1 MQLKDRIREAIEGS
15 GKSKADVARD
25 CEVTNAAV
33 THWLNGDTKSLKAEI
48 ALGLEASTGYRAR
61 WILHGKGQKR
71 VDDPYWPFSVP
82 LARFQGLTDKGK
94 GFVEYAVQKA
104 IEEWEAKSSGQT
116 DADILETKSD
126 SLVIATPRK
135 DRGHKRN
142 P

>member
-71 VDDPYWPFSVP
+71 VDSAYWPFEVP
-82 LARFQGLTDKGK
+82 LARFERLSDKGK
-94 GFVEYAVQKA
+94 GFVEHAVKRA
-104 IEEWEAKSSGQT
+104 IEEWEAMASPQT
-116 DADILETKSD
+116 DADVLEAKSD
-126 SLVIATPRK
+126 SLAITTPRK
-135 DRGHKRN
+135 RRRDTKN